1 MTKARG
7 LLAILSLSF
16 ISVTAAGAELPP
28 SIRVV
33 ASASV
38 SMKPDQAELELG
50 VTTDKKTATAAVNE
64 NEKKMEQ
71 VMAAMKKEVGT
82 DGEVKTA
89 QLSLQPR
96 FQESRDG
103 TPQKIAGYTVTNTI
117 HVRTTNTKAV
127 GKLLDLAFAS
137 GANTVD
143 RVQFTLKDPE
153 AAQNAALKQ
162 ASAKA
167 RARATAMAEG
177 QGLRAGDVLMVSE
190 GEREFPMGVPM
201 EGLARE
207 EKAFAGRVAGNVQVE
222 PGSIEVWGTVT
233 VVFALKAR

>member
-1 MTKARG
+1 
-7 LLAILSLSF
+7 LSF
-16 ISVTAAGAELPP
+16 VSVAAMAAAPGAEPPPPP

-33 ASASV
+33 ASATVSV
-38 SMKPDQAELELG
+38 KPDQAELDLG
-50 VTTDKKTATAAVNE
+50 VTTDKKTAAAAVSE

-71 VMAAMKKEVGT
+71 VVAAMKKEVGA
-82 DGEVKTA
+82 DGEVKTS
-89 QLSLQPR
+89 QLNVQPR

-103 TPQKIAGYTVTNTI
+103 TPQKIVGYTITNTI
-117 HVRTTNTKAV
+117 HVRVTNTKAV

-162 ASAKA
+162 ASGKA

-177 QGLRAGDVLMVSE
+177 QGLRVGEVLAVSE
-190 GEREFPMGVPM
+190 GEREFPTMALMAKAYEGAAAFRRAAPM
-201 EGLARE
+201 
-207 EKAFAGRVAGNVQVE
+207 GNVQVE
-222 PGSIEVWGTVT
+222 PGSIEVSALVT
-233 VVFALKAR
+233 VLFALKAR